1 MNLNFS
7 PSFIEIYD
15 KALSSNE
22 CNILISQFEKH
33 PHKGEGKIWKNDDY
47 GRRCVKVVDK
57 DFKNSLEIRDPRF
70 SEPTVIT
77 SIISNSLDKCMNR
90 YRKKYSMLNNYIG
103 RYKANDVYTFKK
115 FEGNDGGFKVWHH
128 EHGANDTMSKRVLV
142 WAFYLNDC
150 SGTDFMFYPNVSGK
164 EGRCVIFPA
173 SFNYMHRSAPNKGI
187 KYYVSGWISYV

>member
-33 PHKGEGKIWKNDDY
+33 PTKKEGKIFQN
-47 GRRCVKVVDK
+47 GVRTIDK
-57 DFKNSLEIRDPRF
+57 DVKDSFEIDSPSF

-77 SIISNSLDKCMNR
+77 SIISTSLNKCMDR
-90 YRKKYSMLNNYIG
+90 YRKKYSMLNNYMG

-115 FEGNDGGFKVWHH
+115 FEGNDGGYKCWHH
-128 EHGANDTMSKRVLV
+128 EHGANDIMSKRVFV
-142 WAFYLNDC
+142 WGFYLNNAP
-150 SGTDFMFYPNVSGK
+150 GTEFMFYPNVSGK

>member
-33 PHKGEGKIWKNDDY
+33 PNKLKGKIYKN
-47 GRRCVKVVDK
+47 GVRTVDK
-57 DFKNSLEIRDPRF
+57 DIKDSYEIDDPSF
-70 SEPTVIT
+70 SESTVMT
-77 SIISNSLDKCMNR
+77 SIISTSLDKCFNR
-90 YRKKYSMLNNYIG
+90 YRKKYSFMKEYIS
-103 RYKANDVYTFKK
+103 RLEYYNFYTFKK
-115 FEGNDGGFKVWHH
+115 FEGEDGGFKIWHH
-128 EHGANDTMSKRVLV
+128 EHGPNDAMSKRVLV

-173 SFNYMHRSAPNKGI
+173 SFNYMHRSASNKGI

>member
-15 KALSSNE
+15 KALSSND
-22 CNILISQFEKH
+22 CNMLISQFEKH
-33 PHKGEGKIWKNDDY
+33 PNKSEGKIFRDY
-47 GRRCVKVVDK
+47 VETVDK
-57 DFKNSLEIRDPRF
+57 DFKDSLEIDLPRF

-77 SIISNSLDKCMNR
+77 SIISNSLNKCLDR
-90 YRKKYSMLNNYIG
+90 YRKKYSMLNNYMSH
-103 RYKANDVYTFKK
+103 YKYYDGYTFKK
-115 FEGNDGGFKVWHH
+115 FEGNGGGYKVWHH
-128 EHGANDTMSKRVLV
+128 EHGPNDIMSKRVLV

>member
-1 MNLNFS
+1 MNLNLS

-15 KALSSNE
+15 KALSSND

-33 PHKGEGKIWKNDDY
+33 PNKIKGKIYKN
-47 GRRCVKVVDK
+47 GVRVIDK
-57 DFKNSLEIRDPRF
+57 DVKDSFEIDDPSF
-70 SEPTVIT
+70 SDPTVIT
-77 SIISNSLDKCMNR
+77 SIINSALNKCFDNYM
-90 YRKKYSMLNNYIG
+90 KKYSFMK
-103 RYKANDVYTFKK
+103 RYLSCLEYYNFYTFKK
-115 FEGNDGGFKVWHH
+115 FEGEDGGFKIWHH
-128 EHGANDTMSKRVLV
+128 EHGPNDAMSKRVLV
-142 WAFYLNDC
+142 WAFYLNNA

>member
-1 MNLNFS
+1 MNLNLS

-15 KALSSNE
+15 KALSSND

-33 PHKGEGKIWKNDDY
+33 PNKIKGRIYKN
-47 GRRCVKVVDK
+47 GVRTIDK
-57 DFKNSLEIRDPRF
+57 DVKDSFEIDSPSF

-77 SIISNSLDKCMNR
+77 SIISTSLNKCMDR

-103 RYKANDVYTFKK
+103 RYKATDVYTFKK
-115 FEGNDGGFKVWHH
+115 FEGKNGGFKKWHY
-128 EHGANDTMSKRVLV
+128 EHGSNDEMSKRVLV
-142 WAFYLNDC
+142 WSFYLND
-150 SGTDFMFYPNVSGK
+150 SPGTDFMFYPNVSGK

-173 SFNYMHRSAPNKGI
+173 SFNYIHRSAPNKGI